1 MPKSASRPDKAQLLL
16 EIVARLS
23 RELAALEASATSA
36 REAAT
41 HEESRAEDMHDTRG
55 LEASYLAG
63 AQAARAAELRGR
75 IVRLRAMP
83 VRPFGADEP
92 AAPGALLEL
101 EHEGR
106 RALYLLL
113 SVGGAPSLEWEGK
126 PVHVITPESPLG
138 DALLGQRRGDA
149 VEVESQGRV
158 REYLIVGCA

>member
-1 MPKSASRPDKAQLLL
+1 MPQSASRPDKAQLLM
-16 EIVARLS
+16 EIVTKLS
-23 RELAALEASATSA
+23 AELAVLEASATSA

-63 AQAARAAELRGR
+63 AQAARVAELRGR
-75 IVRLRAMP
+75 IARLRAISA
-83 VRPFGADEP
+83 RPFAVDE
-92 AAPGALLEL
+92 AVAPGALLEL

-106 RALYLLL
+106 RAFYLLL
-113 SVGGAPSLEWEGK
+113 AVGGAPSLVWDGK

-158 REYLIVGCA
+158 REYLILECT